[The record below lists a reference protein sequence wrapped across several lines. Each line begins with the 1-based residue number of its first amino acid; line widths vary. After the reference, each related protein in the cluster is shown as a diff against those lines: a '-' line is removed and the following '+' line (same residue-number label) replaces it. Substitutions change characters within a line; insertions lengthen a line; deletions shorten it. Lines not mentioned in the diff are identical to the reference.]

1 MKVGF
6 PGLPKPWWLCH
17 IAATPGDSGVTNL
30 SELPLSTRDLG
41 AIIGR
46 VQSRYIRAAPPR
58 EVFEPL
64 LTDLL
69 QWTGSEYGF
78 LAEVLHD
85 AHDALYLRIEVLTNI
100 AWDDAT
106 RALVERHA
114 RGGPG
119 DALEFHNL
127 NTLFGAALVTREVV
141 ISNDTG
147 TDPRRGGL
155 PPGHPPLNAFL
166 GVPLFHGGEM
176 VGMLGMA
183 NRAGGYDQALVDH
196 LQPLFTSVAA
206 ISGAVRAERAR
217 RLAEQAL
224 RAQQEQLQ
232 ATFDLAGVGIVQ
244 FGLDGLPRMVN
255 RRLCEML
262 GYTREAIMKLRS
274 EEVTHPAD
282 MPGEAEQRRRLLDGE
297 LAQYNTTKR
306 YLHADGH
313 MVWVNANTTLAR
325 KPDGSPDYFI
335 GVVEDI
341 TGRMLAEAALRSSQ
355 QRFLDL
361 VNSVDGIFWEAD
373 LEAGRFTYV
382 SDKAEAITGYPVP
395 EWMAKDFWYVHVHRA
410 DRDRALREIMAAA
423 EAGSAQSIDYRFIA
437 RGGRVMWV
445 SSLVTV
451 IRTDG
456 GPPLLRGL
464 IVDTTAR
471 KRAEEAELAAEAA
484 LRANAAKTEFL
495 SRLSHELRTPLN
507 AVLGFSQLLTL
518 DSTQPLSPSQL
529 ARVQHISQAG
539 AHLLAMIND
548 VLDLSRIESGG
559 VSLLP
564 ANVPVHIVINEA
576 LAMVA
581 PAAASAGV
589 SLHVDR
595 SVPALVHHA
604 TCVRADHLR
613 LRQVLVNL
621 LSNAIKYNRPGGS
634 VTLRWPEDAATG
646 RVHLQVQDTGIGL
659 TAAQQEHLFEPFNRL
674 GIERSGIEGTG
685 IGLVITRRLVQ
696 LMGGE
701 MSVDSVIG
709 EGSLFTAS
717 LPLAQVTGVSDAG
730 AEAEVPGAAPAT
742 PPYTVLYAE
751 DNPVNVELVRQVL
764 KMRPACR
771 LLVAAN
777 GEQALRIAGQE
788 RPDLL
793 LVDMHLGDMNG
804 LELAQRLARDPLLR
818 QLPRIVLSADAAP
831 DQVQAA
837 AAAGFTA
844 YLTKPLNVAQLLH
857 CIDEQQ
863 GRSPP

>member
-17 IAATPGDSGVTNL
+17 IEATPGDSGVTNL
-30 SELPLSTRDLG
+30 SELPLSTHDLG
-41 AIIGR
+41 EIIGR

-85 AHDALYLRIEVLTNI
+85 AQDAPYLRIEVLTNI

-106 RALVERHA
+106 RALVERHMH
-114 RGGPG
+114 GGPQ

-127 NTLFGAALVTREVV
+127 DTLFGAALLTREVV

-147 TDPRRGGL
+147 ADPRRGGL

-183 NRAGGYDQALVDH
+183 NRAGGYDQALIDH

-232 ATFDLAGVGIVQ
+232 GTFDLAGVGIVQ
-244 FGLDGLPRMVN
+244 LNLDATARMVN
-255 RRLCEML
+255 QRLCDMVGLSRDEL
-262 GYTREAIMKLRS
+262 MKLRT
-274 EEVTHPAD
+274 EDVTHPD
-282 MPGEAEQRRRLLDGE
+282 DLPAEMALRNKLLSGE
-297 LAQYNTTKR
+297 LSQYRSQKR

-313 MVWVNANTTLAR
+313 AVWVSSNMNLVR
-325 KPDGSPDYFI
+325 RPDGSPDYFI
-335 GVVEDI
+335 GVTEDI
-341 TGRMLAEAALRSSQ
+341 TGRMLAEAELRSSQ

-373 LEAGRFTYV
+373 IEAGRFTYV
-382 SDKAEAITGYPVP
+382 SDKAEAITGYPVS
-395 EWMAKDFWYVHVHRA
+395 EWLEKDFWYIHVHRA
-410 DRDRALREIMAAA
+410 DRDRALREIMASA

-437 RGGRVMWV
+437 HGGRVMWV

-451 IRTDG
+451 IRTEG

-464 IVDTTAR
+464 IIDTTAR

-495 SRLSHELRTPLN
+495 SRMSHELRTPLN
-507 AVLGFSQLLTL
+507 AVLGFSQLLAL
-518 DSTQPLSPSQL
+518 DSTQPLSPSQQ

-564 ANVPVHIVINEA
+564 ANVPVHIVVNEA

-589 SLHVDR
+589 SLQVDR
-595 SVPALVHHA
+595 SVPALAHHA

-634 VTLRWPEDAATG
+634 VTLRWPEDAATSQ
-646 RVHLQVQDTGIGL
+646 VHLQVQDTGIGL
-659 TAAQQEHLFEPFNRL
+659 TATQQEHLFEPFNRL

-701 MSVDSVIG
+701 MSVESVVG

-717 LPLAQVTGVSDAG
+717 LPPAQATGASDAG
-730 AEAEVPGAAPAT
+730 AEAEAPGAAPAT

-751 DNPVNVELVRQVL
+751 DNPINVELVRQVL

-777 GEQALRIAGQE
+777 GEQTLRIAQQE

-804 LELAQRLARDPLLR
+804 LELAQRLARDPVLR
-818 QLPRIVLSADAAP
+818 QMPRIVLSADAAP
-831 DQVQAA
+831 DQVRAA
-837 AAAGFTA
+837 MAAGFTA
-844 YLTKPLNVAQLLH
+844 YLTKPLNVAQLLR

-863 GRSPP
+863 ERSPR

>member
-1 MKVGF
+1 M
-6 PGLPKPWWLCH
+6 
-17 IAATPGDSGVTNL
+17 TPPSD
-30 SELPLSTRDLG
+30 LPLSPHDLG

-78 LAEVLHD
+78 MAEVLHD
-85 AHDALYLRIEVLTNI
+85 AHGAPYLRIEVLTNI

-114 RGGPG
+114 RGGPQ

-127 NTLFGAALVTREVV
+127 NTLFGAALVTRAVV
-141 ISNDTG
+141 ISNQTG
-147 TDPRRGGL
+147 TDTRRGGL

-217 RLAEQAL
+217 GVAEQAL
-224 RAQQEQLQ
+224 RTQQEQLQ
-232 ATFDLAGVGIVQ
+232 GTFDLAGVGIVQ
-244 FGLDGLPRMVN
+244 LNLDGTPRMVN
-255 RRLCEML
+255 QRLCDMV
-262 GYTREAIMKLRS
+262 GRSREQLMKLRT
-274 EEVTHPAD
+274 EDVTHPDDLPSEMAL
-282 MPGEAEQRRRLLDGE
+282 RRKLLSGE
-297 LAQYNTTKR
+297 LAQYRATKR
-306 YLHADGH
+306 YLHDDGH
-313 MVWVNANTTLAR
+313 VVWVSGNMTLVR
-325 KPDGSPDYFI
+325 QPDGRPDYFI
-335 GVVEDI
+335 GVTEDI
-341 TGRMLAEAALRSSQ
+341 SERRLAEAELRSSQ

-373 LEAGRFTYV
+373 LEAACFTYV
-382 SDKAEAITGYPVP
+382 SDKAEALTGFPVSK
-395 EWMAKDFWYVHVHRA
+395 WMEKNFWFTRVHAA
-410 DRDRALREIMAAA
+410 DRDRALREVMAVAQ
-423 EAGSAQSIDYRFIA
+423 AGSAQAIDYRFVA
-437 RGGRVMWV
+437 RGGRVMWM

-451 IRTDG
+451 THAEG
-456 GPPLLRGL
+456 GKALLRGL
-464 IVDTTAR
+464 IIDTTAR
-471 KRAEEAELAAEAA
+471 KRAEDAELAAEAA

-495 SRLSHELRTPLN
+495 SRMSHELRTPLN
-507 AVLGFSQLLTL
+507 AVLGFSQLLAL
-518 DSTQPLSPSQL
+518 DAAQPLSPSQQ
-529 ARVQHISQAG
+529 ARVQHITQAG

-559 VSLLP
+559 VALLT
-564 ANVPVHIVINEA
+564 ASVPVHVVINEA

-589 SLHVDR
+589 SVQVDR
-595 SVPALVHHA
+595 ATPALAHVG

-634 VTLRWPEDAATG
+634 VTLRWPVDEKAG
-646 RVHLQVQDTGIGL
+646 QVRLQVHDTGIGL
-659 TAAQQEHLFEPFNRL
+659 SAVQQEHLFEPFNRL

-685 IGLVITRRLVQ
+685 IGLVITQRLVQ
-696 LMGGE
+696 LMGGQL
-701 MSVDSVIG
+701 SVESVVG
-709 EGSLFTAS
+709 EGSCFTAA
-717 LPLAQVTGVSDAG
+717 LPLAAASGPAPDA
-730 AEAEVPGAAPAT
+730 AAAPGAAPAT

-777 GEQALRIAGQE
+777 GEQALRMAQQQ
-788 RPDLL
+788 RPDLM
-793 LVDMHLGDMNG
+793 LVDMHLGDMSG
-804 LELAQRLARDPLLR
+804 LELAQRLARDPQLR
-818 QLPRIVLSADAAP
+818 GLPRIVLSADAAP
-831 DQVQAA
+831 DQVRAA
-837 AAAGFTA
+837 MAAGFAA
-844 YLTKPLNVAQLLH
+844 YLTKPLNVAQLLRS
-857 CIDEQQ
+857 IDEQQ
-863 GRSPP
+863 LRVQP